1 LLYGERPGQF
11 KLLMG
16 IFIRS
21 ASAAQAVGS
30 ISTPG
35 GVSTSNSGAFR
46 VSRSGTSINVG
57 AALLT
62 MEQWIRPSATDSDNG
77 RTDVTAG
84 ANYSGVEGN
93 IVMDGHSESSGAM
106 IYGLDDGRFYFSVRN
121 LGSGIARTI
130 IGTTDLRDG
139 AFHHTA
145 VERNASTGVISVYVD
160 GAREATDTGPTGDLS
175 YPGGGGAQ
183 DAVLTWGKEK
193 FEAAGAGF
201 DGDISE
207 IRVSTSL
214 RYNAATYDVPT
225 APFTTDANTVG
236 LYHLDDGAGTTPNDS
251 SGDGNDGTLIGNP
264 VPSWSTDDPF

>member
-1 LLYGERPGQF
+1 VVL
-11 KLLMG
+11 
-16 IFIRS
+16 IRRS
-21 ASAAQAVGS
+21 SVASPQAVGS
-30 ISTPG
+30 ITTSGGLSTA
-35 GVSTSNSGAFR
+35 NSAALE
-46 VSRSGTSINVG
+46 VSRDGTSINVG
-57 AALLT
+57 DALFT

-77 RTDVTAG
+77 RTGVTAG

-93 IVMDGHSESSGAM
+93 IVMDGHSESSGAF
-106 IYGLDDGRFYFSVRN
+106 IYGLNDGLFYWSLRN
-121 LGSGIARTI
+121 LASGLARTI

-139 AFHHTA
+139 QWHHTA
-145 VERNASTGVISVYVD
+145 VERNATTGVMSLYVD
-160 GAREATDTGPTGDLS
+160 GNREATVTGPTGDLS
-175 YPGGGGAQ
+175 YDGSGSGE
-183 DAVLTWGKEK
+183 DEVLTWGKEK
-193 FEAAGAGF
+193 FEASGAGF